1 MLAVVQSSAL
11 QVETLAT
18 SLAIRGLPEQIKPED
33 QCEETADTQQV
44 DSDDDMDKDERR
56 TNIRRLSPLKWE
68 PDQSSSTLQQ
78 RKRRLQVPSAMIPS
92 RSMTRTSLQ
101 FWQHRWATTRQSDHV
116 LKESSRQQ
124 SYSTSSGIVAG
135 Q

>member
-1 MLAVVQSSAL
+1 MMMGANSNSQIDMNNNGGQVLAVVHSSAL

-18 SLAIRGLPEQIKPED
+18 SLAIGDLQEQIKPED

-78 RKRRLQVPSAMIPS
+78 RMQRN
-92 RSMTRTSLQ
+92 SLI
-101 FWQHRWATTRQSDHV
+101 
-116 LKESSRQQ
+116 
-124 SYSTSSGIVAG
+124 G
-135 Q
+135 